1 MSSRLHLISSLRD
14 TYDEVD
20 IFVPQTIVLTTDG
33 FESFVE
39 MNQLSSSVEED
50 LPDKVIEERF
60 SKAEFPEALRSQ
72 LGAFLD
78 QVHYPLAVRSSSLLE
93 DAQFKAY
100 AGLYKT
106 YMLPNDDED
115 LECRLDQLINAV
127 KMVYASTYYEAPKA
141 FSRRVG
147 NRVENER
154 MAVIIQRVMGNR
166 FGNHYYPSVSGVAQS
181 QNYYPFSKMRAEDG
195 IARIALGLGKTV
207 MEGGKSLRFCPR
219 FPEILP
225 DRSTVDDILQNSQRH
240 FYALRMG
247 EGTCLLG
254 INDAITLSKREIT
267 DAIDEYPIRL
277 LSSTYDH
284 EEHRIRDTFSPGSSP
299 VLTFNSI
306 LKHEIIPLPKILDA
320 LLSLGQKEFGGP
332 VEIEFSLNLHSDPKR
347 KAELAILQIRPMSAR
362 EEMLE
367 VKITDDDRMS
377 AFCISHQ
384 ALGNTMNSEITDLV
398 YVIPEK
404 FDPAKSTEIASEIA
418 HINAKLLKDSK
429 KYILI
434 GPGRWGSADPW
445 LGIPVA
451 WENICGVGAI
461 IETTHP
467 LINAE
472 PSQGSHFFHNMI
484 TLGINYFNVSNAE
497 ADRLDWDWIQS
508 LPIAQK
514 TSHIVHSTTVEPF
527 TLKVD
532 GRQHLGLLMKP
543 SS

>member
-1 MSSRLHLISSLRD
+1 
-14 TYDEVD
+14 
-20 IFVPQTIVLTTDG
+20 
-33 FESFVE
+33 
-39 MNQLSSSVEED
+39 
-50 LPDKVIEERF
+50 
-60 SKAEFPEALRSQ
+60 
-72 LGAFLD
+72 
-78 QVHYPLAVRSSSLLE
+78 LE

-106 YMLPNDDED
+106 YMLPNDDDD
-115 LECRLDQLINAV
+115 LDCRVDQLINAI
-127 KMVYASTYYEAPKA
+127 KMVYASTYFEAPKA

-147 NRVENER
+147 NRVENEK
-154 MAVIIQRVMGNR
+154 MAVVIQRFVGSP
-166 FGNHYYPSVSGVAQS
+166 FGNYYYPSISGVAQS
-181 QNYYPFSKMRAEDG
+181 RNYYPFSKMKAEDG

-219 FPEILP
+219 FPDILP
-225 DRSTVDDILQNSQRH
+225 DRSTVDDILENSQRY
-240 FYALRMG
+240 FFALKMG

-267 DAIDEYPIRL
+267 DAVDEYPVKL
-277 LSSTYDH
+277 LSSSYDH
-284 EEHRIRDTFSPGSSP
+284 VEHRIRDSFSLGSSP
-299 VLTFNSI
+299 VLTFASI
-306 LKHEIIPLPKILDA
+306 LKHNVIPLPEILDA
-320 LLSLGQKEFGGP
+320 LLSLGRKELGGP
-332 VEIEFSLNLHSDPKR
+332 VEIEFSVNLHANQER
-347 KAELAILQIRPMSAR
+347 KAELAILQIRPMSAK

-367 VKITDDDRMS
+367 VEITDDDRIP

-384 ALGNTMNSEITDLV
+384 ALGNTTNNKIIDLV
-398 YVIPEK
+398 YVIPDE
-404 FDPAKSTEIASEIA
+404 FDPAKTTDIASEIA
-418 HINAKLLKDSK
+418 QINAKLLKDNK

-451 WENICGVGAI
+451 WENICSVGAI

-484 TLGINYFNVSNAE
+484 TLGINYFNVSDAE

-514 TSHIVHSTTVEPF
+514 TAHVVHSTTDQPF

-532 GRQHLGLLMKP
+532 GRQHLGLVMKP
-543 SS
+543 SH